1 MVLERYPAYWRVG
14 GDDIVVRIK
23 DLPLLDAIRD
33 LRTSH
38 LNCFIK
44 VSGVVTRRSQVRRSQ
59 HGKVAGRVAGAAC
72 VPVISAAKLINTR
85 CRCTPS

>member
-1 MVLERYPAYWRVG
+1 MERYPAYWRVG
-14 GDDIVVRIK
+14 GDDIIVRIK

-44 VSGVVTRRSQVRRSQ
+44 VSGVVTRRSQVRARTARCSE
-59 HGKVAGRVAGAAC
+59 RMLDAC
-72 VPVISAAKLINTR
+72 AQL
-85 CRCTPS
+85 